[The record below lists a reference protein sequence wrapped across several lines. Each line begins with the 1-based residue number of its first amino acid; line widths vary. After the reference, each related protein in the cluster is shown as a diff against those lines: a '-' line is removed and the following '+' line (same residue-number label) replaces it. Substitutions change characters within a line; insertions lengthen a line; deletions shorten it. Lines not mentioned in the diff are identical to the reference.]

1 MLALALALRSLRF
14 RAGGFLAGLL
24 SVFLGATILMAF
36 ASMLDTR
43 AGNELDPTS
52 EDTLFIVATVVGGW
66 GLLLV
71 AFAVASSLTL
81 SVRQR
86 GREIALLKSVGAT
99 PAQVGRMIVGEAAL
113 VAVVATSAAIAPAM
127 VLGRLLLGL
136 LQDTGQVAA
145 AASYTFGPIAI
156 ALGLGITFLAATA
169 AALVTARRAA
179 RVPAVESLRIAS
191 VDGAT
196 MSRKRVAGACSF
208 LALASTLALVTATVM
223 SGKGIDAMQTAGQAS
238 LYAAI
243 GFALLAPLLVRT
255 VATRLVTPLRAA
267 GAGGFLA
274 ALNVRQRTQQLASA
288 LMPIIIFT
296 ATTGTLYM
304 QKIENEAPAVANTVI
319 TAAEAKNLETLNYVV
334 VGLIAAF
341 AAILLINTLITTT
354 SYRRQELGQLRL
366 AGSTP
371 TQALLMVSLES
382 LVLLVTGVVFGTL
395 AALFTILPYSIARTD
410 SLLPNSGIAIYLAV
424 VGAAAILTLAASVGA
439 AWRAVRTP
447 ATEAVAAR

>member
-255 VATRLVTPLRAA
+255 VATRLVTPLRTA

-341 AAILLINTLITTT
+341 AAILLINTQITTT